1 MVDSISKRFFT
12 TICIFLAAFLCF
24 AKSSKMPDWV
34 TDYRT
39 IYPDSEYIVQR
50 GRADTEET
58 SRTEAIAQIARY
70 FQTSVNANLKTR
82 IQSVSRGQNVNEI
95 TTVVNDVDV
104 MSQVDLF
111 VTECTDPYYN
121 KKEKKWYCLA
131 YINRENAWIQYSPTV
146 DGAKSEFYA
155 MYKNAEKETDPFS
168 KCIAYGKAWKS
179 GIQFLE
185 KLEYARIL
193 NPKKEA
199 AYSTDRTA
207 VSEIPSLILQEQQNC
222 RIYLSVSGDYGN
234 IISSVITEV
243 FSKNGFMISKSS
255 GGTNYTAQIFVESNA
270 QGSDPVSIFPSLD
283 LKITSKDGR
292 TVFSNQT
299 KIQSKTVAYTLENAQ
314 KKAFP
319 ILADEA
325 DKSISEQLS
334 KLFGFK

>member
-1 MVDSISKRFFT
+1 MKKIVTKRLFSSAAVLF
-12 TICIFLAAFLCF
+12 AAFLCF
-24 AKSSKMPDWV
+24 AKASKMPDCV

-39 IYPDSEYIVQR
+39 VYPDSEYIVQR

-70 FQTSVNANLKTR
+70 FQTSVNANLKTS
-82 IQSVSRGQNVNEI
+82 IQSVSSGLNVDET
-95 TTVVNDVDV
+95 TTVINDVDV

-111 VTECTDPYYN
+111 AVEYTDPYYN
-121 KKEKKWYCLA
+121 KKEKKWYCVA
-131 YINRENAWIQYSPTV
+131 YINRENAWVQYKPTV
-146 DGAKSEFYA
+146 DVAKSEFYA
-155 MYKNAEKETDPFS
+155 MCKNAEKESDSFS
-168 KCIAYGKAWKS
+168 KCTAYGKSWKS
-179 GIQFLE
+179 GIKFLE

-199 AYSTDRTA
+199 AYSADRTA
-207 VSEIPSLILQEQQNC
+207 VSEILSLISQEQQNC

-234 IISSVITEV
+234 IISSAITEV

-325 DKSISEQLS
+325 DKAISEQLS
-334 KLFGFK
+334 KLFAYK